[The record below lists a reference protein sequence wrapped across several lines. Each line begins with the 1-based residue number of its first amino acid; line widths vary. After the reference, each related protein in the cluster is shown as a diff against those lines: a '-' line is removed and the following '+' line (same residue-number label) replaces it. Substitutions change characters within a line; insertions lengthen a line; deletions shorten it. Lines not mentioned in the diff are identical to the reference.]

1 MTSELL
7 FRGAFSTLWIIFFT
21 NVAWVRY
28 SSREYSI
35 NQSVERVSRH
45 EGRLRIADVALLSFA
60 PFWFGGIVLYAI
72 LPGWITFLSIPL
84 PDWFRLI
91 MLVAGLLSITF
102 AVWGYRTLGKNWIH
116 ALEPSKFRQKAED
129 ALVTTGP
136 YRYVRNPIYLGS
148 FSLMVAQ
155 ALVAANWL
163 VLLPALPIIMVIY
176 MQISGEEAMLIER
189 FGDEYREYMKRTPRL
204 IPRLR
209 EKHLGGRDDR
219 QVNVD
224 VFRNPSKYLRS
235 LPIGEIVADTRVY
248 RKGVERYKKKIAN
261 GENVPPIIVVK
272 HPTKELYA
280 VLDGHHR
287 YYAYVELG
295 REEIDCALA
304 GNVSAVIFYMTEH
317 GAFQPPSGLT
327 EHLRV
332 PAFEFNA
339 KVKQFLSDF
348 SNDPHK
354 FQKSADD
361 YVRTTYP

>member
-7 FRGAFSTLWIIFFT
+7 FRVAFSILWIIFFT
-21 NVAWVRY
+21 SVAWVRY
-28 SSREYSI
+28 SPREYSI
-35 NQSVERVSRH
+35 NQPVERASRH

-60 PFWFGGIVLYAI
+60 PFWFGGIILYAI
-72 LPGWITFLSIPL
+72 LPSWITFLSIPL

-91 MLVAGLLSITF
+91 MVVADILSITF
-102 AVWGYRTLGKNWIH
+102 AVWGYRTLGKNWSH

-209 EKHLGGRDDR
+209 EKHLRGRDDR

-224 VFRNPSKYLRS
+224 VFRNPSKYLRR

-261 GENVPPIIVVK
+261 
-272 HPTKELYA
+272 
-280 VLDGHHR
+280 R
-287 YYAYVELG
+287 
-295 REEIDCALA
+295 
-304 GNVSAVIFYMTEH
+304 
-317 GAFQPPSGLT
+317 
-327 EHLRV
+327 
-332 PAFEFNA
+332 
-339 KVKQFLSDF
+339 
-348 SNDPHK
+348 
-354 FQKSADD
+354 
-361 YVRTTYP
+361 

>member
-1 MTSELL
+1 MTSELF
-7 FRGAFSTLWIIFFT
+7 FRVVFSVLWIIFFA

-28 SSREYSI
+28 SSGECSI
-35 NQSVERVSRH
+35 SRSVERVSRR
-45 EGRLRIADVALLSFA
+45 EGRVRIADVVLLLFA

-72 LPGWITFLSIPL
+72 LPGWIMFLSISL

-91 MLVAGLLSITF
+91 MVVADIMGIAF
-102 AVWGYRTLGKNWIH
+102 VVWGYRALGKSWFH

-129 ALVTTGP
+129 VLVTSGP
-136 YRYVRNPIYLGS
+136 YRYVRTPIYLGV
-148 FSLMVAQ
+148 FSLIVAQ

-163 VLLPALPIIMVIY
+163 VLLPALPIIMVVY

-204 IPRLR
+204 IPRVMR
-209 EKHLGGRDDR
+209 KYPRGDDR
-219 QVNVD
+219 EVNVD
-224 VFRNPSKYLRS
+224 VFLNPSKYLKR
-235 LPIGEIVADTRVY
+235 LPLQEIVADTRIY

-261 GENVPPIIVVK
+261 GESVPPIIVVK

-317 GAFQPPSGLT
+317 GLFQPPSGLT
-327 EHLRV
+327 EHIRV

-348 SNDPHK
+348 SNDP
-354 FQKSADD
+354 QNSEING
-361 YVRTTYP
+361 RLR